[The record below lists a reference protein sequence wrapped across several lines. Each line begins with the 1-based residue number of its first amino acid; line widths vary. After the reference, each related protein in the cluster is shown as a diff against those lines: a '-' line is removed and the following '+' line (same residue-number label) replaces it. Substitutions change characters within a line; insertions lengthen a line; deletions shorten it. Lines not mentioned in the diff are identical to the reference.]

1 MMKQMA
7 REKTAM
13 RATTAVIFFIAFLP
27 SSLTGC
33 IAPPGPI
40 RLPPGAAA
48 AAGRPALLHITPRK
62 SLSIVFRL
70 DILAPYSKII
80 SMSDNDSRRDGEA
93 TGVLKIATIVTVVF
107 FLVETAGGF
116 ISGSLS
122 LLGDAWHMFRDI
134 LALLISLSAVNISRK
149 LPTKDKTFGFHRLE
163 ILAALLNGILL
174 VGVGVW
180 VIIEARQRLR
190 SPRPIENVV
199 MLIVAS
205 LGLAA
210 NIYVAFRLHGSRD
223 LNIRS
228 AFIHVFTDAVSS
240 LAVILAAVLIMLT
253 GKTIFDP
260 ILSIFI
266 SLLVIVSALGVIRE
280 SATILLEFAPR
291 NVDFD
296 RVISDMQGVE
306 GVESVHYVHLW
317 TLCSNI
323 NVVDAHIFTKE
334 MDMSKM
340 EVMKAAIKS
349 RLEKYDV
356 RHATLEFEC
365 VECVLPDKVKSIGH
379 P

>member
-1 MMKQMA
+1 
-7 REKTAM
+7 M
-13 RATTAVIFFIAFLP
+13 RDND
-27 SSLTGC
+27 
-33 IAPPGPI
+33 
-40 RLPPGAAA
+40 
-48 AAGRPALLHITPRK
+48 AAGA
-62 SLSIVFRL
+62 
-70 DILAPYSKII
+70 
-80 SMSDNDSRRDGEA
+80 
-93 TGVLKIATIVTVVF
+93 LKIATILTFVF
-107 FLVETAGGF
+107 FLVEAAGGF

-134 LALLISLSAVNISRK
+134 LALLISLSAVNISKK
-149 LPTKDKTFGFHRLE
+149 LPTKERTFGFHRIE

-190 SPRPIENVV
+190 SPKPIEDVV
-199 MLIVAS
+199 MLVVA
-205 LGLAA
+205 LVGLAA
-210 NIYVAFRLHGSRD
+210 NIYVAYRLHGSRD

-228 AFIHVFTDAVSS
+228 AFIHVLTDAVSS
-240 LAVILAAVLIMLT
+240 VAVIVAAVLIMLT

-260 ILSIFI
+260 VLSIFI
-266 SLLVIVSALGVIRE
+266 SLLVIVSALGVIKE
-280 SATILLEFAPR
+280 SAAILLEFAPKG
-291 NVDFD
+291 VSFD
-296 RVISDMQGVE
+296 RVIRDMQEVA

-323 NVVDAHIFTKE
+323 NVIDAHIYTKE
-334 MDMSKM
+334 TDMTKV
-340 EVMKAAIKS
+340 ETMKAAIKS